1 MDLSELAKKA
11 GLNRTEDST
20 EKKIERLNRK
30 VARERNARVEAEKV
44 IEEQSRRLH
53 IVNEEITRSNADLE
67 SANEE
72 LARTMT
78 ELTSIEVRR
87 KAALITLLVAVVLF
101 LASEFYLEPILERQI
116 SGYMLIVAKLGVL
129 GLLVPTEIIV
139 SRILENQVNEI
150 GHVHEDMYKAL
161 LQSAG
166 DDGIITDMERSLL
179 NSSGKQMGI
188 SKPLAQRLENEVLAE
203 REQQDVTA

>member
-11 GLNRTEDST
+11 GLNRTEDSP

-30 VARERNARVEAEKV
+30 VARERKARVEAEKV

-67 SANEE
+67 TANEE

-101 LASEFYLEPILERQI
+101 LASEFLLEPILERRI

-161 LQSAG
+161 LQSAY

-179 NSSGKQMGI
+179 NSSRKQMGI
-188 SKPLAQRLENEVLAE
+188 SKQLALRLENEVLAE
-203 REQQDVTA
+203 REQQEVTA

>member
-30 VARERNARVEAEKV
+30 VTRERKARVEAEKV

-161 LQSAG
+161 LQSAY

-179 NSSGKQMGI
+179 NSSRKQMGI

>member
-1 MDLSELAKKA
+1 M
-11 GLNRTEDST
+11 
-20 EKKIERLNRK
+20 
-30 VARERNARVEAEKV
+30 

-101 LASEFYLEPILERQI
+101 LASEFYLEPILERRI

-139 SRILENQVNEI
+139 SRILEKQVNEI

-161 LQSAG
+161 LQSAY

-179 NSSGKQMGI
+179 NSSRKQMGI

-203 REQQDVTA
+203 REQQEVTGLVSALIRA

>member
-11 GLNRTEDST
+11 GFNKTDDSP

-30 VARERNARVEAEKV
+30 VARERKARVEAEKV

-53 IVNEEITRSNADLE
+53 TANEEITKSNADLE

-101 LASEFYLEPILERQI
+101 VASEFYLEPILERRI
-116 SGYMLIVAKLGVL
+116 NGYMLIVAKLGVL

-161 LQSAG
+161 LQSAY

-179 NSSGKQMGI
+179 NSSRKQMGI

-203 REQQDVTA
+203 REQQEVTA

>member
-11 GLNRTEDST
+11 GFNKTDDSP

-30 VARERNARVEAEKV
+30 VTRERKARVEAEKV

-53 IVNEEITRSNADLE
+53 NANEAITKSNAELE

-87 KAALITLLVAVVLF
+87 KAALITLLVAIVLF
-101 LASEFYLEPILERQI
+101 VASEFYLEPILERRI
-116 SGYMLIVAKLGVL
+116 NGYMLIIAKLGVL

-161 LQSAG
+161 LRSAY
-166 DDGIITDMERSLL
+166 DDGIITEMERSLL
-179 NSSGKQMGI
+179 NSSRKQMGI
-188 SKPLAQRLENEVLAE
+188 SKPIAQRLENDVLAE
-203 REQQDVTA
+203 REQKESND

>member
-101 LASEFYLEPILERQI
+101 LASEFYLEPILERRI
-116 SGYMLIVAKLGVL
+116 NGYMLIVEKMGVL

-150 GHVHEDMYKAL
+150 GLVHEDMYKAL
-161 LQSAG
+161 LQSAYE
-166 DDGIITDMERSLL
+166 DGIITDMERSLL
-179 NSSGKQMGI
+179 NSSRKQMGI
-188 SKPLAQRLENEVLAE
+188 SKPLAQRLENEVFAE
-203 REQQDVTA
+203 REQQ

>member
-11 GLNRTEDST
+11 GLNRTEDSP

-30 VARERNARVEAEKV
+30 VARERKARVEAEKV

-67 SANEE
+67 TANEE

-116 SGYMLIVAKLGVL
+116 DGYMLILAKLGVL

-161 LQSAG
+161 LESAY

-179 NSSGKQMGI
+179 NSSRKQMGI

-203 REQQDVTA
+203 HERREDLD

>member
-11 GLNRTEDST
+11 GFNKTDDSP

-30 VARERNARVEAEKV
+30 VARERKARVEAEKV

-53 IVNEEITRSNADLE
+53 YANEAITKSNADLE

-87 KAALITLLVAVVLF
+87 KAALITLLVAIVLF
-101 LASEFYLEPILERQI
+101 VASEFYLEPILERRI
-116 SGYMLIVAKLGVL
+116 NGYMLIIAKLGVL

-161 LQSAG
+161 LQSAY
-166 DDGIITDMERSLL
+166 DDGIITEMERSLL
-179 NSSGKQMGI
+179 NSSRKQMGI
-188 SKPLAQRLENEVLAE
+188 SKPIAQRLENEVLAE
-203 REQQDVTA
+203 REQKESND

>member
-11 GLNRTEDST
+11 GFNKTDDSP

-30 VARERNARVEAEKV
+30 VARERKARVEAEKV

-53 IVNEEITRSNADLE
+53 TANEAITKSNADLE

-87 KAALITLLVAVVLF
+87 KAALITLLVAIVLF
-101 LASEFYLEPILERQI
+101 VASEF
-116 SGYMLIVAKLGVL
+116 
-129 GLLVPTEIIV
+129 
-139 SRILENQVNEI
+139 
-150 GHVHEDMYKAL
+150 
-161 LQSAG
+161 
-166 DDGIITDMERSLL
+166 
-179 NSSGKQMGI
+179 
-188 SKPLAQRLENEVLAE
+188 
-203 REQQDVTA
+203 

>member
-11 GLNRTEDST
+11 GLNRTEDSS
-20 EKKIERLNRK
+20 EKKIERLERK
-30 VARERNARVEAEKV
+30 VARERKARVEAEKV

-53 IVNEEITRSNADLE
+53 IVNEEITRSNAELE
-67 SANEE
+67 SANQE

-87 KAALITLLVAVVLF
+87 KAALITLLVAVALF
-101 LASEFYLEPILERQI
+101 LASEFYLEPILERRI

-161 LQSAG
+161 LQSAY

-179 NSSGKQMGI
+179 NSSRKQMGI

-203 REQQDVTA
+203 REQQEVTA

>member
-11 GLNRTEDST
+11 GFNKKDDSP

-30 VARERNARVEAEKV
+30 VARERKARVEAEKV

-53 IVNEEITRSNADLE
+53 IANEEITRSNADLE
-67 SANEE
+67 TANEE

-101 LASEFYLEPILERQI
+101 VASEFYLEPILERRI
-116 SGYMLIVAKLGVL
+116 NGYMLIVAKLGVL

-161 LQSAG
+161 LQSAY

-179 NSSGKQMGI
+179 NSSRKQMGI

-203 REQQDVTA
+203 REQLEVTA

>member
-11 GLNRTEDST
+11 GLNRTEDSP

-30 VARERNARVEAEKV
+30 VSRERKARVEAEKV

-53 IVNEEITRSNADLE
+53 IVNEKITRSNADLE

-139 SRILENQVNEI
+139 SRILEKQVNEI

-161 LQSAG
+161 LQSAY

-179 NSSGKQMGI
+179 NSSRKQMGI
-188 SKPLAQRLENEVLAE
+188 SKPLAQQLENEVLAE
-203 REQQDVTA
+203 REQQEVTA

>member
-11 GLNRTEDST
+11 GLNRTEDSP

-30 VARERNARVEAEKV
+30 VARERKARVEAEKV

-87 KAALITLLVAVVLF
+87 KAALITLVVAVVLF
-101 LASEFYLEPILERQI
+101 LASEFYLEPILERRI

-139 SRILENQVNEI
+139 SRILEKQVNEI

-161 LQSAG
+161 LQSAY

-179 NSSGKQMGI
+179 NSSRKQMGI

-203 REQQDVTA
+203 REQQEVTA

>member
-11 GLNRTEDST
+11 GLNRTEDSP
-20 EKKIERLNRK
+20 ENKIERLNRK
-30 VARERNARVEAEKV
+30 VARERKARVEAEKV

-67 SANEE
+67 TANEE

-116 SGYMLIVAKLGVL
+116 DGYMLILAKLGVL

-161 LQSAG
+161 LESAY

-179 NSSGKQMGI
+179 NSSRKQMGI

-203 REQQDVTA
+203 HERRETLD